1 MKLQR
6 YKYLLTFVSILILQG
21 QLMAQ
26 DKASA
31 ETWHGFKKQSFKVDT
46 ASAYIVVPEKPMPG
60 NPWLWRTYS
69 PEFHVEID
77 SILVTKGFHIGFI
90 NINNKALYGQ
100 PSLMKIWDQ
109 FYQVLVKEKKLST
122 KPALSGAVRGSLCE
136 FAWAKLYPDRVS
148 CIYSENP
155 VADIKSWPGGKMKG
169 VGASPD
175 QWKQLLAAYGFTE
188 EQALAYGDNPKDNLQ
203 KLAEQKVPLYFSF
216 GLKDALTPMEE
227 NALVIADAY
236 IKLGG
241 PVTIYP
247 MTRGKQEQNG
257 HHVTIEQPD
266 GIADFIIRAW
276 KSFQ

>member
-6 YKYLLTFVSILILQG
+6 YKYLLTFVSILLCQSH
-21 QLMAQ
+21 LMAQ
-26 DKASA
+26 DKAAA

-46 ASAYIVVPEKPMPG
+46 ASAYIVVPEKPMAG
-60 NPWLWRTYS
+60 NPWIWRTYS

-90 NINNKALYGQ
+90 NINNKSLYGQ
-100 PSLMKIWDQ
+100 PDLMKIWDQ
-109 FYQVLVKEKKLST
+109 FYQVLIKDKKLSA

-148 CIYSENP
+148 CIYAENP

-169 VGASPD
+169 VGASTD
-175 QWKQLLAAYGFTE
+175 QWKQLLTAYGFTE
-188 EQALAYGDNPKDNLQ
+188 EQGLAYNDNPKDNLH

-227 NALVIADAY
+227 NALVIAEAY

-247 MTRGKQEQNG
+247 MTKGKQEQNG

-276 KSFQ
+276 KSSQ

>member
-1 MKLQR
+1 M
-6 YKYLLTFVSILILQG
+6 ILFLQG
-21 QLMAQ
+21 NVLAQ
-26 DKASA
+26 DKTSG
-31 ETWHGFKKQSFKVDT
+31 ETWHGFKKQSFKVGT
-46 ASAYIVVPEKPMPG
+46 TLAYLVIPEKPMAG

-90 NINNKALYGQ
+90 NVNNKALYGQ
-100 PSLMKIWDQ
+100 PDLMKIWDK
-109 FYQVLVKEKKLST
+109 FYQVLINEKKLST

-148 CIYSENP
+148 CIYAENP
-155 VADIKSWPGGKMKG
+155 VAEIRSWPGGKMKG
-169 VGASPD
+169 VVASPD
-175 QWKQLLAAYGFTE
+175 QWKQLLVAYGFTE

-216 GLKDALTPMEE
+216 GLKDAMVPMEE

-247 MTRGKQEQNG
+247 MTKGKQEQNG
-257 HHVTIEQPD
+257 HHVTIEQPE
-266 GIADFIIRAW
+266 GIADFIIRAF
-276 KSFQ
+276 KSVQ